1 MRRACFLSAV
11 LAASISSAYAE
22 DDVKTLLK
30 DLNNQIK
37 ELRAQVK
44 ESNARINELEQSLAQ
59 EKDRQLTHQLPKDSV
74 TESGRTAVAAEAAVT
89 AEQARAASNVVSTG
103 DVKGTIKLAGS
114 NTSIGFGGFT
124 KLHMMYTDV
133 SIPKDKWGHQE
144 FYGSDIP
151 VGERHQSGQF
161 NAQAKES
168 RLWFKSFTPSALGDI
183 NTLIEVDL
191 DQSAST
197 YTPRL
202 RHAYGSIGNFLAG
215 QTYTTFT
222 NTSALAEIDA
232 AIAVGN
238 IVVRQPLVRW
248 TQPIPDTAMDVM
260 VAMEFPSSRFTR
272 SSSAA
277 ASIENVDDERFPDM
291 VLRLNTRQDWGN
303 ISLSGMAREIRYRD
317 AAKGIDEHAWGSA
330 ISLAGRINIGNRDN
344 ARFMFSYGDVLGR
357 YIVGGTYADASF
369 DEVSNELKLNT
380 TYSGTLFYQHYW
392 NPTWRSNLALGY
404 SRTDLPAYVN
414 QALTREVSSANINLM
429 WSPLTE
435 FTLGLEYL
443 YAVREL
449 EDGRRG
455 DMNRILLSTRFN
467 F

>member
-1 MRRACFLSAV
+1 MRRACLLFAV
-11 LAASISSAYAE
+11 LAGSISSAYAD
-22 DDVKTLLK
+22 DDVKALLK

-37 ELRAQVK
+37 ELRAQVR
-44 ESNARINELEQSLAQ
+44 ESNVRINELEQSLAQ
-59 EKDRQLTHQLPKDSV
+59 EKSRQLSDQAPEQKV
-74 TESGRTAVAAEAAVT
+74 TGTGSATELGEQAKPVSNAVAA
-89 AEQARAASNVVSTG
+89 G

-114 NTSIGFGGFT
+114 DTSIGFGGFT

-133 SIPKDKWGHQE
+133 SIAKDKMGHQE
-144 FYGSDIP
+144 FWGADIP
-151 VGERHQSGQF
+151 VGERNQAGQF

-168 RLWFKSFTPSALGDI
+168 RLWFKSFTPSTLGDI
-183 NTLIEVDL
+183 NTLIELDL

-222 NTSALAEIDA
+222 NSSALAEVDA
-232 AIAVGN
+232 GIAVGN

-248 TQPIPDTAMDVM
+248 TQPIPDSAIDVM
-260 VAMEFPSSRFTR
+260 MAMEFPSSRFTR
-272 SSSAA
+272 SSSTT

-291 VLRLNTRQDWGN
+291 VLRVNATQDWGN
-303 ISLSGMAREIRYRD
+303 ISLAGMAREIRYRD
-317 AAKGIDEHAWGSA
+317 AASGIDEKEWGSA
-330 ISLAGRINIGNRDN
+330 VSLAGRFNVGSRDN
-344 ARFMFSYGDVLGR
+344 IRFMLSYGDVLGR
-357 YIVGGTYADASF
+357 YIVTTTYADASF
-369 DEVSNELKLNT
+369 NEVTRQLKLNP

-392 NPTWRSNLALGY
+392 NPVWRSNFALGY
-404 SRTDLPAYVN
+404 SRTELPAYVN
-414 QALTREVSSANINLM
+414 QSLTREVGSANINLL
-429 WSPLTE
+429 WSPLSQ

-443 YAVREL
+443 YAMREL

-455 DMNRILLSTRFN
+455 DMNRILFSTRFN